1 MRTTRLPLLIL
12 TTTLI
17 THILIIS
24 GQVITGRASV
34 SFLASLGTTAIP
46 AFTDIHG
53 LIMAAC
59 TLRTVESR
67 LRTAFT
73 RVVTELRKP
82 GQQARPS
89 LSRGTQFWVLL

>member
-17 THILIIS
+17 THILIIT

-53 LIMAAC
+53 LIMAAYG
-59 TLRTVESR
+59 
-67 LRTAFT
+67 
-73 RVVTELRKP
+73 RVHSP
-82 GQQARPS
+82 Y
-89 LSRGTQFWVLL
+89 RGVPIAHGFHSGRH